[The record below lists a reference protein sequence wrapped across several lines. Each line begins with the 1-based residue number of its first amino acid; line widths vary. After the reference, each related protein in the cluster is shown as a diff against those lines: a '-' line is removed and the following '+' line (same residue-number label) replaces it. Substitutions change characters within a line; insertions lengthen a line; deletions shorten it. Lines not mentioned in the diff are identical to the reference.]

1 MRQIIVS
8 SVPADPVLL
17 WRVKMSNQTKVT
29 SVISPEAAQVP
40 LTPYEQ
46 LLDKYFDADQAAE
59 VSVRSVSEYLL
70 GMGDKDPSVKRKWML
85 KVTRT
90 GNKEATAFFTWAK
103 DATINRA
110 KARSEKN
117 PNQKWKR
124 ILDMCKELS
133 GFQKAGGTKKEE
145 FSFIEE
151 AARMIQ
157 NHLFKT
163 DEGQC
168 HATKQLWDRMQEAF
182 LEDNLL
188 KSDA

>member
-1 MRQIIVS
+1 
-8 SVPADPVLL
+8 
-17 WRVKMSNQTKVT
+17 MSNEAKVT
-29 SVISPEAAQVP
+29 TVISPEAVQVP

-46 LLDKYFDADQAAE
+46 LLDKYLDADQAAE
-59 VSVRSVSEYLL
+59 ISARSVAEFLIS
-70 GMGDKDPSVKRKWML
+70 MGDKDPAVRRKWML

-90 GNKEATAFFTWAK
+90 GNKEATEFFTWAR
-103 DATINRA
+103 DTTINRA
-110 KARSEKN
+110 KARGEKN

-124 ILDMCKELS
+124 IIDACKKLS
-133 GFQKAGGTKKEE
+133 GFQDETGKKKEE
-145 FSFIEE
+145 FNFIEE

-182 LEDNLL
+182 LEDRLL
-188 KSDA
+188 KADA